1 MFDVVKPCQNCKS
14 FVLRPKKKININFD
28 ELQTELNKRNFRT
41 IVYTGSLLSVEKECK
56 INIYN
61 SGKIVVVTRNNEY
74 IEAINKEFRSI
85 LYPYTQAD

>member
-1 MFDVVKPCQNCKS
+1 MFDVVKPCQSCKS
-14 FVLRPKKKININFD
+14 FVLRPKKKISINFD
-28 ELQTELNKRNFRT
+28 ELQNELNKRNFRT
-41 IVYTGSLLSVEKECK
+41 IVYTGSLLSVEKDCK

-74 IEAINKEFRSI
+74 IEAINKEFSSI

>member
-41 IVYTGSLLSVEKECK
+41 IVYTGSLLSVEKDCK

-74 IEAINKEFRSI
+74 IEAINKEFSSI

>member
-14 FVLRPKKKININFD
+14 FVLNPKKNIEINFD
-28 ELQTELNKRNFRT
+28 EIQKELNNRNFRT
-41 IVYTGSLLSVEKECK
+41 VAYTGSLLSVKKECK

-61 SGKIVVVTRNNEY
+61 SGKIVVVTRDQKY
-74 IEAINKEFRSI
+74 IETIKKEFSSI